1 MGFFAATKVD
11 RPDFTETEDVS
22 PDWAEGDWGRPNL
35 EDHPEFEGG
44 TDFADAAGGKRAAV
58 AARFIDGDPN
68 AGSYSELRYPVV
80 NPATGKLN
88 RNGVAA
94 AKSRASAQEDN
105 RVLGVAQD
113 LWNEHFDMEES
124 ALRPLMRNKDLGAV
138 SRPESGDTR
147 IVFFTPTKRPPD
159 GERLEIVAEEVGAV
173 LGVEEVPVDMKPLEK
188 GVLVGASEQTAGGV
202 EAHPHPLL
210 DVVESA
216 IHDRLGGEKSVLM
229 VAGSAS
235 GMSVQPVF
243 EIEETLP
250 EEAVSEIRRLYEH
263 VAGILP
269 DVQQSD
275 GRLRLDTR
283 QKRLGH
289 IKLDVAEI
297 VVRRVADAESVQVEG
312 HTFEA
317 LPVTGE
323 DKKLKRAEEM
333 LEKALNAAKDR
344 TDEEWASRMDPGEE
358 KTDFP
363 EDGDDETPI
372 LQNSKYDTPDY
383 DFVASV
389 KENNP
394 EAWELGGNQR
404 GNDAFEMWT
413 RFRDGERSDA
423 VKGWVYTREN
433 WADRHGDDG
442 SQFNDEDGPNP
453 TPSNVGGVM
462 AQLKWGVVPQ
472 GEGTLSEQ
480 QQTDIILAA
489 IKTIEERDKDAMDL
503 IQQAQSLASEL
514 KNEDAVTEDIETA
527 LKNKV
532 EEHND
537 EHGDTEKHRVTYRM
551 LKNVFKRG
559 IGAFRNNPGS
569 VRENVQS
576 EEQWALARVNSF
588 LYAVRNENFEGG
600 EHDRDLMPDGHPL
613 KTESSSYKPTASK
626 MDLPQEQPFAL
637 RAMEEE
643 MEEAGV
649 FYPLYHNKELAMIA
663 SYNGEVHEHMFDGVD
678 KALYM
683 PNAPQN
689 HAVEEAPDD
698 MPMADMMKGMH
709 EEEEMEES
717 GGYGG
722 EDEEEEDEMKSA
734 VGDTLTTS
742 TEMQGLEIKSDEDGD
757 FVFNGYGAVF
767 GNKDRGDDILQ
778 KGSFKQTIN
787 RNDGKFPLV
796 TDHQLKMQSR
806 VGFVKAQEDRN
817 GVKVEAHVNTEKQ
830 LGREIASDIRQAQKH
845 NLPIGMSFGYE
856 VREDEYDKEKDARIL
871 KEVKAHEFSL
881 TQIPMNPK
889 ARVTGIKSFLE
900 DDDALEELAR
910 KIAPI
915 LSDDERLITAIKEA
929 VSGDDSAPSTADSP
943 LGAEFVSDIQSL
955 ANEL

>member
-22 PDWAEGDWGRPNL
+22 PDWAKGEWGRPNL
-35 EDHPEFEGG
+35 EDHPEFDGE

-113 LWNEHFDMEES
+113 LWDENFDMEES
-124 ALRPLMRNKDLGAV
+124 ALR
-138 SRPESGDTR
+138 
-147 IVFFTPTKRPPD
+147 
-159 GERLEIVAEEVGAV
+159 RL
-173 LGVEEVPVDMKPLEK
+173 
-188 GVLVGASEQTAGGV
+188 S
-202 EAHPHPLL
+202 LL
-210 DVVESA
+210 
-216 IHDRLGGEKSVLM
+216 L
-229 VAGSAS
+229 
-235 GMSVQPVF
+235 
-243 EIEETLP
+243 
-250 EEAVSEIRRLYEH
+250 
-263 VAGILP
+263 
-269 DVQQSD
+269 
-275 GRLRLDTR
+275 
-283 QKRLGH
+283 
-289 IKLDVAEI
+289 
-297 VVRRVADAESVQVEG
+297 
-312 HTFEA
+312 
-317 LPVTGE
+317 
-323 DKKLKRAEEM
+323 
-333 LEKALNAAKDR
+333 KDR

-358 KTDFP
+358 KTNFP

-389 KENNP
+389 KESNP
-394 EAWELGGNQR
+394 EAWKLGGNQR

-433 WADRHGDDG
+433 WADRHADDG

-462 AQLKWGVVPQ
+462 AQLKWGVVPK

-489 IKTIEERDKDAMDL
+489 IKTIEERGKDAMDL

-683 PNAPQN
+683 PDAPQN

-698 MPMADMMKGMH
+698 MPMGDAMKGMH
-709 EEEEMEES
+709 EEDEMEES
-717 GGYGG
+717 GGH
-722 EDEEEEDEMKSA
+722 EEEEEEGEMKSA

-742 TEMQGLEIKSDEDGD
+742 TEMQGLEIKSDKDGD